1 MKSIGKKVFITSG
14 IAASA
19 FVLLLLFLFN
29 PTEVILVPKCSFH
42 ELTGLNC
49 PGCGMQ
55 RFLHALMHGHFS
67 EAIHYNYL
75 LIIILPYI
83 VLFAIEELLLTGK
96 SQQRWRNILTSKWIL
111 YALCFLAP
119 AWFIARNLLHI

>member
-1 MKSIGKKVFITSG
+1 MSTRRGIYITLG

-67 EAIHYNYL
+67 EAIHYNYAGLTTIYSSSSCPTLFSSL
-75 LIIILPYI
+75 L
-83 VLFAIEELLLTGK
+83 K
-96 SQQRWRNILTSKWIL
+96 S
-111 YALCFLAP
+111 CC
-119 AWFIARNLLHI
+119 